1 MVPPYFGASACA
13 AAVPQAKAAAIAV
26 AAIATA
32 REARLAIPP
41 SVFTLRTIVCSF
53 GDHDVPARYAGRS
66 SICCSQR
73 LPRMR
78 GSSRSR
84 NASPYTLIA

>member
-1 MVPPYFGASACA
+1 MRRTLLLAVLACA

-26 AAIATA
+26 ATAT
-32 REARLAIPP
+32 REARLVILS

-53 GDHDVPARYAGRS
+53 GDHDVPARHAGRS

-84 NASPYTLIA
+84 SASPYTLIA